1 MTACIYHLKMECFA
15 GRYSYRTIL
24 SNFVIRSSI
33 VFPTRSFPL
42 DCSRTAP
49 NKNRNKFPTFPEPR
63 CRRNSQLRRSSSA
76 DRSSGS
82 EASLD
87 SRRRLVI
94 ANLHSPY
101 FSVRHSGY
109 SNWYSVLSIGQPCWR
124 GGVYRVMLIGLFEKI
139 SSFNHRRHNPGHGET
154 VRMSTCVNPP

>member
-1 MTACIYHLKMECFA
+1 M
-15 GRYSYRTIL
+15 
-24 SNFVIRSSI
+24 
-33 VFPTRSFPL
+33 FPTRSFPL

-109 SNWYSVLSIGQPCWR
+109 SNWYSVLSIGPPCWR

-154 VRMSTCVNPP
+154 VRMSTCVNPHKTLVECNIYIQAHTHLGKTHANTCTHKCAFLF